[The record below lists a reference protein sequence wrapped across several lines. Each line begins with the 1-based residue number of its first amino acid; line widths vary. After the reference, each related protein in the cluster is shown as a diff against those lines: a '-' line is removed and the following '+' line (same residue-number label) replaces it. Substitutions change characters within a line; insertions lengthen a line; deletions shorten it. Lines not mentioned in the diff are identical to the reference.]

1 MLSPLTHWTICY
13 VAGILVGESLG
24 LTEPA
29 SRGLALGG
37 LLILLWIGW
46 YRSDL
51 KSVALLAAGLLGIW
65 AQAQATFS
73 TDDQALRAAYQQAV
87 DPSDQ
92 GDPIAIG
99 GIAPWLFEGLVAS
112 SVERTEAGVA
122 FRLAVEQLGPPQA
135 ALSAASWVT
144 AEPPLAVLVTVVG
157 QSGPIWPGDRVRI
170 ATVLREPAGYLNPG
184 AWDRRRHLS
193 SLGIHALA
201 SLDAGALLRWEGPP
215 KWPTGPLARRWD
227 WLELAALRW
236 AAQARA
242 ALLTAIE
249 RRLLGPGR
257 AMDEAA
263 ERSALLAALTLGER
277 GPLLQ
282 VNGARSAAQRP
293 TIDAIFRLAGIFHI
307 LSVSGLHLAVA
318 SWVFYRGL
326 AWLLLFLPVCA
337 GGLAAHRLAAAAA
350 IPAVI
355 FYTLLTGAELPT
367 VRAAVAAV
375 LWLLAVVLGR
385 RARLA
390 EALAAAVLFIVH
402 PRLGAAPALSL
413 YEPSLLLSLAATLA
427 IGYLRPLSALLRRL
441 GLSLSRRAAERRWLG
456 ALLRTSDAS
465 LAATLATLP
474 LCAAYFAE
482 VQPLGLIGNL
492 LAVPIGELLVLPV
505 GLLGALLAAVWP
517 LGGGPLLALAGW
529 AAEVMLDVAT
539 GLARL
544 GLGWAVAA
552 PSGLQ
557 LWLWSLGLTGLA
569 LRRGLI
575 GFGLCS
581 LALGLYLVGVAWPPE
596 RLQATFLDVGQG
608 DSAIIELPHGGVL
621 VIDAGPGSPQK
632 GGHSLGELAVAP
644 LLRRRGHRRIELLIA
659 SHRHPDHIGG
669 FTALLT
675 QFPVGTLWLPPAAGT
690 SIGGREAAALD
701 RAWAEVAAAAA
712 GRGTRVEQPRDLVL
726 DGVTLSVQGPGAC
739 DIGQMGRCAVAAQ
752 SGWHENDNSLVLRV
766 GYAGRS
772 LLFPGDL
779 ELAGELAL
787 LEQHERGPPVA
798 ADILKAP
805 HHCSRTSSSESFVKA
820 VAPTW
825 VICSVGRN
833 NHFGFPHP
841 EVLSRYREMGS
852 EVLRTDRQ
860 GAASVTIA
868 PDGTISVSS
877 VGDAG
882 TGWLAVHFP
891 LAFRALRR

>member
-1 MLSPLTHWTICY
+1 MLSPLTRWTICY

-24 LTEPA
+24 LPEPA
-29 SRGLALGG
+29 SRGLALAS
-37 LLILLWIGW
+37 LLILLLIAL

-51 KSVALLAAGLLGIW
+51 KPATLLAAGLLGTW
-65 AQAQATFS
+65 AQAQPTFS
-73 TDDQALRAAYQQAV
+73 TDDQTLRAAYREAS
-87 DPSDQ
+87 DPSDREE
-92 GDPIAIG
+92 PIAIG
-99 GIAPWLFEGLVAS
+99 GTAPWLFEGQVAS
-112 SVERTEAGVA
+112 SIERTEAGVA
-122 FRLAVEQLGPPQA
+122 FRLAVEKLGPLQA
-135 ALSAASWVT
+135 ASSAAPWVT
-144 AEPPLAVLVTVVG
+144 VEPPLAVLVTVAG

-170 ATVLREPAGYLNPG
+170 ATALREPAGYLNPG
-184 AWDRRRHLS
+184 AWDRRRHLA
-193 SLGIHALA
+193 SLGIQAVA
-201 SLDAGALLRWEGPP
+201 SLDAGALLRWEGLPRP
-215 KWPTGPLARRWD
+215 VGSLARRWD

-236 AAQARA
+236 AAQVRA

-249 RRLLGPGR
+249 QRLLGPGR
-257 AMDEAA
+257 ETEGAA

-326 AWLLLFLPVCA
+326 AWLLLFLPMCA
-337 GGLAAHRLAAAAA
+337 SGLAAHRLAAAAA
-350 IPAVI
+350 IPTVI

-375 LWLLAVVLGR
+375 LWLLAVALGR

-402 PRLGAAPALSL
+402 PRLGAVPALSL

-427 IGYLRPLSALLRRL
+427 IGYLRPLSALLRRFWH
-441 GLSLSRRAAERRWLG
+441 SFIQRAAKNRWLE

-505 GLLGALLAAVWP
+505 GLIGALVAAVWP
-517 LGGGPLLALAGW
+517 LGGGPLLTTAGW
-529 AAEVMLDVAT
+529 AAGIMLDVAT

-544 GLGWAVAA
+544 GLGWPVPA
-552 PSGLQ
+552 PSSFQ
-557 LWLWSLGLTGLA
+557 LWLWALGLTGLA
-569 LRRGLI
+569 MRRSLFGA
-575 GFGLCS
+575 GLCL
-581 LALGLYLVGVAWPPE
+581 LALGLYSVGVVRPPE
-596 RLQATFLDVGQG
+596 RLEATFLDVGQG
-608 DSAIIELPHGGVL
+608 DSTVIELPHGGVI
-621 VIDAGPGSPQK
+621 VIDAGPGSPHQ

-675 QFPVGTLWLPPAAGT
+675 QFPVNTLWLPPAAGT
-690 SIGGREAAALD
+690 SIGGREAAALE

-712 GRGTRVEQPRDLVL
+712 GQGTRVERPRDLVL
-726 DGVTLSVQGPGAC
+726 DGVTLSVQGPWAC
-739 DIGQMGRCAVAAQ
+739 DLGQMGRCAVAAQ
-752 SGWHENDNSLVLRV
+752 PGWHENDSSLVLRV

-787 LEQHERGPPVA
+787 LERYDRGPPVA

-841 EVLSRYREMGS
+841 EVLDRYRAAGS
-852 EVLRTDRQ
+852 TVLRTDRQ
-860 GAASVTIA
+860 GAASVTIT
-868 PDGTISVSS
+868 PDGTISVSP
-877 VGDAG
+877 VGDVGA
-882 TGWLAVHFP
+882 GWLAVHFP